1 MYSHRNKP
9 LVGTSWT
16 FRPRGTI
23 SPAGVGPLLAIWI
36 CSKKIV
42 ILVTVCC
49 ALTLAAAI
57 APAQAAG
64 RSRVLTIALF
74 ASGIGLKFGGVFA
87 GKSAQD
93 SYDQYLRSAIHA
105 NIEKHRGNYTGKQDL
120 GVIMSRTGVG
130 FVGLAVLI
138 SLFDGL
144 DLISKSPLPES
155 AALHLKPGYNPRTH
169 EAALLFQGRF

>member
-1 MYSHRNKP
+1 
-9 LVGTSWT
+9 
-16 FRPRGTI
+16 
-23 SPAGVGPLLAIWI
+23 LAIWI
-36 CSKKIV
+36 RSKKIA
-42 ILVTVCC
+42 ILGTVCC

-57 APAQAAG
+57 APVQAAD
-64 RSRVLTIALF
+64 RSRVLTVALF
-74 ASGIGLKFGGVFA
+74 ASGIGLKFGSVFV

-93 SYDQYLRSAIHA
+93 SYDQYLRSAIRA
-105 NIEKHRGNYTGKQDL
+105 DIEKHRDDYTGKQDL

-144 DLISKSPLPES
+144 DLISKSPPPES
-155 AALHLKPGYNPRTH
+155 AALHLKPSYNPRTH